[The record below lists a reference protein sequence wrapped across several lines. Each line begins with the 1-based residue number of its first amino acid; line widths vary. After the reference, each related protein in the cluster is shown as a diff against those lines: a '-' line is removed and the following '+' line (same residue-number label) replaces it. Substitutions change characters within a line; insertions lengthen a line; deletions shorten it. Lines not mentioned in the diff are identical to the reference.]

1 MNDSRLRVQGYAT
14 TGSYAGASP
23 LATNKVLRNTYL
35 LLSMTLLFS
44 AATAGVAMA
53 ISAPPLPWWAML
65 IGMFGLLFL
74 VHKTKDSAAGIA
86 SVFAFTGFMGFVLG
100 PVISAYLLLPNGG
113 QVVTTSLLGTG
124 AIFLGLSAYAVT
136 TRKDFSYMG
145 GFLFAGVIA
154 IFVLALANIFLQL
167 PWLSLAISAAA
178 MLVFSA
184 LILYDTSRIIS
195 GGETNYLMAT
205 IALYLDIYN
214 IFISLLNITGFL
226 SGDD

>member
-1 MNDSRLRVQGYAT
+1 MNDTQLRSRGTVTAP
-14 TGSYAGASP
+14 SYASGSALS
-23 LATNKVLRNTYL
+23 TNKVLRNTYL

-44 AATAGVAMA
+44 AATAGIAMA
-53 ISAPPLPWWAML
+53 IGAPVLPWWAAL
-65 IGMFGLLFL
+65 AGMFGLLFL
-74 VHKTKDSAAGIA
+74 VNATKNSAAGIA
-86 SVFAFTGFMGFVLG
+86 SVFAFTGFVGFMLG
-100 PVISAYLLLPNGG
+100 PIISLYLRMPNGG
-113 QVVTTSLLGTG
+113 EVVTTSLLGTG

-154 IFVLALANIFLQL
+154 IFVLALANIFLAL

-184 LILYDTSRIIS
+184 LILFDTSRIVN

-214 IFISLLNITGFL
+214 VFISLLNITGFL
-226 SGDD
+226 SGDE